1 MSPSQRSPPRTPA
14 RAAALAFLAAGATLF
29 VQVLV
34 HRMVSAKL
42 LNNYA
47 FLVISLT
54 MLGFALSGVL
64 LTRLLGRFLRDW
76 PDALTLS
83 AAGFV
88 LSTLAVS
95 VAFYRM
101 GGGDQFTMTVTGF
114 LREFL
119 RWLPTALL
127 FAIPFTFSGL
137 MIGALLSDPDLPAP
151 RVYAFDLAGSALGAF
166 SVIPAIRHL
175 GVEVSTLLACALL
188 LAGTV
193 ALAPPRRTVARLAAV
208 AATVAL
214 AGTAVARDRV
224 YVMEPRNGSMLALGR
239 TLGAPYGVEHI
250 QWDPVARIEV
260 SRTPPPNPDRFNF
273 PALVGDDRAF
283 LERFRRVLT
292 QNDFAFTYMVDWD
305 GHPESLRGIERTIY
319 AAAYEASS
327 VASPRVLVVGV
338 GGGFDILTALRYD
351 AREITG
357 IEINSATLDIA
368 TRVYRDYC
376 GAWSSHPRVRLIEDE
391 GRHHLAAHPDRYDIL
406 QLSGVDSYSGTP
418 GAAHVFSES
427 YLYTAEAFDLYFSR
441 LTEDGI
447 LNVMRLEQSPAR
459 EMLRA
464 LVTVV
469 GTLRRAGIA
478 SPAEHIQ
485 MVTARS
491 GNFTALLVKRTPFT
505 ADEKRRLAG
514 WANSSPYFGVS
525 AALDSNDRR
534 DGFYQ
539 IFRGLDNAEKERA
552 FVAAYPFDIS
562 PATDDRPFFFK
573 YSSWGHLLPR
583 DQAFATGLPV
593 MEVSLLLLAA
603 AIGATAFLCIQLPL
617 RFLVARG
624 VRLPTRGR
632 YGLFFA
638 TIGIGYFAIEIALL
652 QRFGLFLGHPNYALS
667 VVLAALLL
675 TSGMGALASPR
686 LPGGEAALR
695 FTAYAVAGVVLALS
709 TLALPLLPRLAG
721 LGFGLR
727 VLVVFLLVAP
737 IGFLLG
743 SFLPRGLERLKADA
757 PGLVPWAWGL
767 NGIFS
772 VLAPVFAIG
781 FSVTWGIEALLL
793 AAIPVYLVAGWALP
807 PPSTSP
813 APPAVPA

>member
-1 MSPSQRSPPRTPA
+1 MPSTHDHPARTPA
-14 RAAALAFLAAGATLF
+14 RAAALAFLAAGATLL

-64 LTRLLGRFLRDW
+64 LTRLLSRFLGDW

-101 GGGDQFTMTVTGF
+101 GGGDQFTVTFTGF
-114 LREFL
+114 LRAFL

-166 SVIPAIRHL
+166 AVIPAIRHL
-175 GVEVSTLLACALL
+175 GVEASTLLAGALL

-193 ALAPPRRTVARLAAV
+193 ALAPPRRAGARSAAAV
-208 AATVAL
+208 AAVAL
-214 AGTAVARDRV
+214 VGTALARDRV
-224 YVMEPRNGSMLALGR
+224 YVMEPRKGSVLALQR
-239 TLGAPYGVEHI
+239 TLGPPYGVEHV

-260 SRTPPPNPDRFNF
+260 SRTPPPDPARLNF
-273 PALVGDDRAF
+273 PVLIGDDRAF
-283 LERFRRVLT
+283 LERFRRILT

-305 GHPESLRGIERTIY
+305 GRPESLQGIERTIY

-327 VASPRVLVVGV
+327 VPSPRVLVVGV
-338 GGGFDILTALRYD
+338 GGGFDILTALHYD

-357 IEINSATLDIA
+357 VEINSATLDVA

-376 GAWSSHPRVRLIEDE
+376 GSWSAHPRVRLREDE
-391 GRHHLAAHPDRYDIL
+391 GRHYLATHPERYDIL

-418 GAAHVFSES
+418 AAAHVFSES
-427 YLYTAEAFDLYFSR
+427 YLYTAEAFDLFFSR
-441 LTEDGI
+441 LTDDGI
-447 LNVMRLEQSPAR
+447 LNVMRLEHRPAR

-464 LVTVV
+464 LVTMV

-478 SPAEHIQ
+478 APAEHIL

-491 GNFTALLVKRTPFT
+491 GNFTALLTKRSPFT
-505 ADEKRRLAG
+505 PDERRRLAG
-514 WANSSPYFGVS
+514 WAAASPYFRLS
-525 AALDSNDRR
+525 APPEANAGRDDVYQAFLDLR
-534 DGFYQ
+534 DAA
-539 IFRGLDNAEKERA
+539 RERA

-573 YSSWGHLLPR
+573 FSSWGHLFAR
-583 DQAFATGLPV
+583 DRSLGVGLPV

-603 AIGATAFLCIQLPL
+603 AIGAAAFLCVHLPL

-632 YGLFFA
+632 YGLYFA
-638 TIGIGYFAIEIALL
+638 AIGIGYFAIEIALL

-667 VVLAALLL
+667 VVLAALLA
-675 TSGMGALASPR
+675 TSGAGALVSGR

-695 FTAYAVAGVVLALS
+695 WTAYALAGVVLLER
-709 TLALPLLPRLAG
+709 TLALPLLPRLTG
-721 LGFGLR
+721 LGFASH
-727 VLVVFLLVAP
+727 VLVVFALVAP

-743 SFLPRGLERLKADA
+743 TFLPRGIERLKADA
-757 PGLVPWAWGL
+757 PALVPWAWGL
-767 NGIFS
+767 NGVFS
-772 VLAPVFAIG
+772 VLAPVFAIAL
-781 FSVTWGIEALLL
+781 SVTWGIEALLL

-807 PPSTSP
+807 PPSTP
-813 APPAVPA
+813 VAPYPVPA

>member
-1 MSPSQRSPPRTPA
+1 MPFTRGNLRTPA
-14 RAAALAFLAAGATLF
+14 RAGAIAFLAAGATLF

-34 HRMVSAKL
+34 HRMISAKL

-54 MLGFALSGVL
+54 MLGFALSGVA
-64 LTRLLGRFLRDW
+64 LTRLLGPFLRDW
-76 PDALTLS
+76 SDALTLS

-101 GGGDQFTMTVTGF
+101 GAGDQFNVTVAAF
-114 LREFL
+114 LRELL

-137 MIGALLSDPDLPAP
+137 MIGALLSDPDLPAA
-151 RVYAFDLAGSALGAF
+151 RVYAFDLAGSALGALA
-166 SVIPAIRHL
+166 VIPAIRHL
-175 GVEVSTLLACALL
+175 GVEASTLLACALL

-208 AATVAL
+208 GAAVAL
-214 AGTAVARDRV
+214 AGTSLARDRV
-224 YVMEPRNGSMLALGR
+224 YAMEPRQNSVLALGR
-239 TLGAPYGVEHI
+239 TLGPPFGVEYV

-260 SRTPPPNPDRFNF
+260 SRTPPPD
-273 PALVGDDRAF
+273 PASFTYPSLIGDDRAF
-283 LERFRRVLT
+283 LARFRRMLT
-292 QNDFAFTYMVDWD
+292 QNDYAFTFMVDWD
-305 GHPESLRGIERTIY
+305 GRPESLRGIDRTIY

-327 VASPRVLVVGV
+327 VASPRVLAVGV
-338 GGGFDILTALRYD
+338 GGGFDILAALRYD

-357 IEINSATLDIA
+357 VEINSATLDVV

-376 GAWSSHPRVRLIEDE
+376 GSWSTHPRVRLVGDE
-391 GRHHLAAHPDRYDIL
+391 GRHYLAAHPDRYDIL

-441 LTEDGI
+441 LTDDGI
-447 LNVMRLEQSPAR
+447 LNVMRLEYDPAR
-459 EMLRA
+459 EMLKA
-464 LVTVV
+464 LVTAV

-485 MVTARS
+485 MVSARP
-491 GNFTALLVKRTPFT
+491 GNFTALLVKRTRFT
-505 ADEKRRLAG
+505 ADERRRLAG
-514 WANSSPYFGVS
+514 WANANPYFGVS
-525 AALDSNDRR
+525 AVPEVHGRW
-534 DGFYQ
+534 DGFYRL
-539 IFRGLDNAEKERA
+539 FLDLNDPAKERA

-573 YSSWGHLLPR
+573 YSTWAQLLPR
-583 DQAFATGLPV
+583 NEAFPTTVPA
-593 MEVSLLLLAA
+593 MEVNLLILAA
-603 AIGATAFLCIQLPL
+603 AIGATALLCIHLPL

-624 VRLPTRGR
+624 VRLPARGR

-638 TIGIGYFAIEIALL
+638 AIGIGYFAIEIALL

-675 TSGMGALASPR
+675 TSGVGALASPR
-686 LPGGEAALR
+686 LPGGDFAIR
-695 FTAYAVAGVVLALS
+695 FTAYAVAGVVLVLN

-721 LGFGLR
+721 LGFGWR
-727 VLVVFLLVAP
+727 ALVVFLLVAP

-757 PGLVPWAWGL
+757 PALVPWAWGT

-813 APPAVPA
+813 APSPVPA